1 MSEGK
6 FERISDSDE
15 RMYGPKGIL
24 VCGYPPSEHRFFA
37 LFMDKAGLGDRPIIF
52 PTADDAGKTL
62 KELLGLTTGWGMGEP
77 ADLPR
82 AVVMSGFT
90 QNEVHRIMVAYRQ
103 AGLPTQL
110 WATLTPVSENWLLG
124 DLLSELV
131 KESEFFKGKDSGTS
145 P

>member
-6 FERISDSDE
+6 FDKIQQSDE
-15 RMYGPKGIL
+15 RMFGPKGIL

-37 LFMDKAGLGDRPIIF
+37 LFMEKAGFSDRPVIF
-52 PTADDAGKTL
+52 PTTEDAEKTL
-62 KELLGLTTGWGMGEP
+62 KELLGLTTGSGMEES

-82 AVVMSGFT
+82 AVIMSGFT

-103 AGLPTQL
+103 AGLPAQL

-124 DLLSELV
+124 DLLRELV
-131 KESEFFKGKDSGTS
+131 KENAILKEKKK
-145 P
+145 

>member
-6 FERISDSDE
+6 FDKIQESDE

-24 VCGYPPSEHRFFA
+24 VCGYPASEHRFFT
-37 LFMDKAGLGDRPIIF
+37 LFMDKAGFSDRPIIF
-52 PTADDAGKTL
+52 PTTEDAGRTL
-62 KELLGLTTGWGMGEP
+62 KELLGLSTGSGMGQP

-82 AVVMSGFT
+82 AVIMSGFT

-110 WATLTPVSENWLLG
+110 WATLTPVSENWLLR
-124 DLLSELV
+124 DLLKELV
-131 KESEFFKGKDSGTS
+131 KEHESFKEKK
-145 P
+145 

>member
-6 FERISDSDE
+6 FDKIQESDE

-24 VCGYPPSEHRFFA
+24 VCGYPASEHRFFT
-37 LFMDKAGLGDRPIIF
+37 LFMDKAGFSDRPIIF
-52 PTADDAGKTL
+52 PTTEDAGRIL
-62 KELLGLTTGWGMGEP
+62 KELLGLSTGSGMGQP

-82 AVVMSGFT
+82 AVIMSGFT

-110 WATLTPVSENWLLG
+110 WATLTPVSENWLLR
-124 DLLSELV
+124 DLLKELV
-131 KESEFFKGKDSGTS
+131 KEHESFKEKK
-145 P
+145 